1 MSNVLAYRQILFI
14 LFSNYSTLRKVQRIY
29 ILMLFWALM
38 VKWKKVL
45 DYLTL
50 DGSKSEAW
58 LKQGN
63 NEETEINFAQLKN

>member
-14 LFSNYSTLRKVQRIY
+14 LFSNYFTLSKVQRIY

-63 NEETEINFAQLKN
+63 NEETEMNFAQLKN

>member
-14 LFSNYSTLRKVQRIY
+14 LFSNYFTLRKVQRIY

-45 DYLTL
+45 DYLIL

-63 NEETEINFAQLKN
+63 NEETEMNFAQLKN

>member
-14 LFSNYSTLRKVQRIY
+14 LFSNYFTLRKVQRIY

-63 NEETEINFAQLKN
+63 NEESEMNFAQLKN

>member
-14 LFSNYSTLRKVQRIY
+14 LFSNYFTLRKVQRIY

-50 DGSKSEAW
+50 DGAKSEAW

-63 NEETEINFAQLKN
+63 NEETEMNFAQLKN

>member
-14 LFSNYSTLRKVQRIY
+14 LFSNYFTLRKVQRIY
-29 ILMLFWALM
+29 ILMFFWALM

-63 NEETEINFAQLKN
+63 NEETEMNFAQLKN

>member
-1 MSNVLAYRQILFI
+1 MAYRQILFI
-14 LFSNYSTLRKVQRIY
+14 LFSNYFTLRKVQRIY
-29 ILMLFWALM
+29 ILMLFWALR

-50 DGSKSEAW
+50 VGSKSEAW

-63 NEETEINFAQLKN
+63 NEEIEMNFDQLKT

>member
-14 LFSNYSTLRKVQRIY
+14 LFSNYFTLRKVQRIY

-45 DYLTL
+45 DYLPL

-63 NEETEINFAQLKN
+63 NEETEMNFAQLKN

>member
-1 MSNVLAYRQILFI
+1 MWNVLAYRQILFI
-14 LFSNYSTLRKVQRIY
+14 LFSNYFTLRKVQRIY

-63 NEETEINFAQLKN
+63 NEETEMNFAQLKN

>member
-14 LFSNYSTLRKVQRIY
+14 LFSNYFTLRKVQRIY
-29 ILMLFWALM
+29 ILMFFWALM

-63 NEETEINFAQLKN
+63 NEESEMNFAQLKN

>member
-14 LFSNYSTLRKVQRIY
+14 LFSNYFTLRKVQRIY
-29 ILMLFWALM
+29 ISMLFWALM

-50 DGSKSEAW
+50 AGSKSEAW

-63 NEETEINFAQLKN
+63 NEETEMNFAQLKN

>member
-14 LFSNYSTLRKVQRIY
+14 LFSNYFTLRKVQRIY

-63 NEETEINFAQLKN
+63 NEETEMNFAQLKN

>member
-14 LFSNYSTLRKVQRIY
+14 LFSNYFTLRKVQRIY

-50 DGSKSEAW
+50 DRSKSEAW

-63 NEETEINFAQLKN
+63 NEETEMNFAQLKN

>member
-14 LFSNYSTLRKVQRIY
+14 LFSNYFTLRKVQRIY
-29 ILMLFWALM
+29 ILMFFWALM

-63 NEETEINFAQLKN
+63 NKETEMNFAQLKN

>member
-14 LFSNYSTLRKVQRIY
+14 LFSNYFTLRKVQRIY

-63 NEETEINFAQLKN
+63 NEETEMNFAQHKN

>member
-1 MSNVLAYRQILFI
+1 MSNVLAYGQILFI
-14 LFSNYSTLRKVQRIY
+14 LFSNYFTLRKVQRIY
-29 ILMLFWALM
+29 ILMFFWALM

-45 DYLTL
+45 DYLTP

-63 NEETEINFAQLKN
+63 NEETEMNFAQLKN

>member
-14 LFSNYSTLRKVQRIY
+14 LFSNYFTLRKVQRIY

-63 NEETEINFAQLKN
+63 NKETEMNFAQLKN

>member
-1 MSNVLAYRQILFI
+1 MSNVLAHRQILFI
-14 LFSNYSTLRKVQRIY
+14 LFSNYFTLRKVQRIY

-63 NEETEINFAQLKN
+63 NEETEMNFAQLKN

>member
-1 MSNVLAYRQILFI
+1 MEMQILFI
-14 LFSNYSTLRKVQRIY
+14 LFSNYFTLRKVQRIY

-63 NEETEINFAQLKN
+63 NEETEMNFAQLKN

>member
-1 MSNVLAYRQILFI
+1 
-14 LFSNYSTLRKVQRIY
+14 
-29 ILMLFWALM
+29 M

-58 LKQGN
+58 LKQGKN
-63 NEETEINFAQLKN
+63 KETEMNFAQLKN

>member
-1 MSNVLAYRQILFI
+1 
-14 LFSNYSTLRKVQRIY
+14 
-29 ILMLFWALM
+29 M

-45 DYLTL
+45 DYSTL

-63 NEETEINFAQLKN
+63 NEETEMNFAQLKN

>member
-1 MSNVLAYRQILFI
+1 MWNVLAYRQILFI
-14 LFSNYSTLRKVQRIY
+14 LFSNYFTLRKVQRIY

-63 NEETEINFAQLKN
+63 NKETEMNFAQLKN

>member
-14 LFSNYSTLRKVQRIY
+14 LFSNYFTLRKVQRIY

-45 DYLTL
+45 DYSTL

-63 NEETEINFAQLKN
+63 NEETEMNFAQLKN

>member
-14 LFSNYSTLRKVQRIY
+14 LFSNYFTLRKVQRIY

-45 DYLTL
+45 DYLTI

-63 NEETEINFAQLKN
+63 NEETEMNFAQLKN

>member
-1 MSNVLAYRQILFI
+1 MSNVLEYRQILFI
-14 LFSNYSTLRKVQRIY
+14 LFSNYFTLRKVQRIY

-63 NEETEINFAQLKN
+63 NEETEMNFAQLKN

>member
-1 MSNVLAYRQILFI
+1 
-14 LFSNYSTLRKVQRIY
+14 
-29 ILMLFWALM
+29 M

-63 NEETEINFAQLKN
+63 NKETEMNFAQLKN